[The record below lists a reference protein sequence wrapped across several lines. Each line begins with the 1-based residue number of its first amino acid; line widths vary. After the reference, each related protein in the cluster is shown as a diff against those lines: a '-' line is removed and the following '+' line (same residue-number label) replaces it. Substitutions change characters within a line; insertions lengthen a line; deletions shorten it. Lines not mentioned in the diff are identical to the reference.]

1 MDEKRTFFKKL
12 TSIREFMLLIIIVTT
27 FILMTILS
35 PIFLTPEN
43 LLAVLLGLSVQVIVA
58 IGMTNLM
65 VSGGFDL
72 SVGSVM
78 ALSGAICAMCLLN
91 GVSIVISILLGLLVG
106 VAVGFLNGFIVAIL
120 GINPFITTLGTM
132 MGMRGVLL
140 VITGAKNVYGLPE
153 LFLAIAQTKM
163 FGIQSLTVIAIVL
176 MIIGDIILRK
186 TRFFRQNYY
195 IGSNERSANLSGI
208 NVKKMKIFNY
218 VLSGILA
225 ALAGVLFTSRL
236 NSASTTAGVNLEFQV
251 ITAVIIGG
259 ASLNGGEGTVL
270 GAFLGALIMGLVSDA
285 LTLLG
290 VEVYWNQVVIGSTL
304 LLAVIIDHFNQKRKA
319 TRGA

>member
-1 MDEKRTFFKKL
+1 MDEKRTFLRRL
-12 TSIREFMLLIIIVTT
+12 TSIREFMLLIIIIAM

-35 PIFLTPEN
+35 PIFLTAEN

-58 IGMTNLM
+58 VGMTNLL

-72 SVGSVM
+72 SVGSIM

-91 GVSIVISILLGLLVG
+91 DVPIVISILLGLLVG
-106 VAVGFLNGFIVAIL
+106 VAVGFLNGFIVAVL

-132 MGMRGVLL
+132 MGMRGMLL
-140 VITGAKNVYGLPE
+140 VITGARNVYGLPE
-153 LFLAIAQTKM
+153 PFLAIAQTKVV
-163 FGIQSLTVIAIVL
+163 GIQSLTVIAVIL

-208 NVKKMKIFNY
+208 NVKRMKIFNY
-218 VLSGILA
+218 VLSGFLTAI
-225 ALAGVLFTSRL
+225 AGVLFTSRL

-319 TRGA
+319 ARGA